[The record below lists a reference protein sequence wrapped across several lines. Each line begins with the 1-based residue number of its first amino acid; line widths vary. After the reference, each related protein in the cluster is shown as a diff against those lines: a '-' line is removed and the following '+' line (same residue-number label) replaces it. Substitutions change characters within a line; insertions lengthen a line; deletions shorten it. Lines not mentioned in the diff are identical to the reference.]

1 MTFSLVSKRK
11 GDVNV
16 KHHGLIKNNSQCH
29 IYIKRCTSTLF
40 PEFVK
45 FCNAKGERAL
55 SLFTFSPEIL
65 NLTVML
71 NSFVLTDL

>member
-29 IYIKRCTSTLF
+29 IYIKRYTSTPF

-45 FCNAKGERAL
+45 FCDAKGERAV
-55 SLFTFSPEIL
+55 SLFTFS
-65 NLTVML
+65 
-71 NSFVLTDL
+71 